1 LCRCFKFCYF
11 NPNKARF
18 QRALFF
24 VEIKSPTFLMNNK
37 ISLTLDDAKIISAAS
52 EAEARRNNW
61 PVVIAIVDDGGHLVH
76 LLRLDNTQFGS
87 IEVAIQKARAA
98 IAFRRPTKVWEEHV
112 ADGRVRYLG
121 LPGTLPIEGGL
132 PIVVKGQFIGAVGV
146 SGVRSNEDAQIAQA
160 GLAAVLPTD

>member
-1 LCRCFKFCYF
+1 MLY
-11 NPNKARF
+11 
-18 QRALFF
+18 FF
-24 VEIKSPTFLMNNK
+24 VEIKSPIFLMNNK

-87 IEVAIQKARAA
+87 VEVAIQKARAA

-132 PIVVKGQFIGAVGV
+132 PIVVKNQFVGAVGV

-160 GLAAVLPTD
+160 GLAAVAAH

>member
-1 LCRCFKFCYF
+1 
-11 NPNKARF
+11 
-18 QRALFF
+18 
-24 VEIKSPTFLMNNK
+24 MNNK

-87 IEVAIQKARAA
+87 VEVAIQKARAA

-132 PIVVKGQFIGAVGV
+132 PIVVKGQFVGAVGV

-160 GLAAVLPTD
+160 GLTAVAAH

>member
-1 LCRCFKFCYF
+1 
-11 NPNKARF
+11 
-18 QRALFF
+18 
-24 VEIKSPTFLMNNK
+24 MNNK

-132 PIVVKGQFIGAVGV
+132 PIVVKGQFVGAVGV
-146 SGVRSNEDAQIAQA
+146 SGVRSHEDAQIAQA
-160 GLAAVLPTD
+160 GLAAVAAH